1 MYQIHPIAEN
11 KTYFLVYAT
20 PLVRCLVSGLYRV
33 NGTDTPTDG
42 QTTILQD
49 VYIPPTGIMKG

>member
-11 KTYFLVYAT
+11 KTYFLVLTT
-20 PLVRCLVSGLYRV
+20 PPVRWLACGRYRV

-49 VYIPPTGIMKG
+49 VYIPLWV